1 VIFSDLREAAMLNA
15 RLWWLF
21 AFCLALVQQP
31 SAAEACG
38 GFFCGRLPVDQTAER
53 IVFKVNPDSTTMIT
67 QIAYAGAA
75 PDFAW
80 VLPLGA
86 VPDVKSLGVF
96 PQRALTAL
104 DANTGPQFTQPSE
117 CSITRLAPSAAA
129 GVNTASGP
137 GMTSAPPPVTV
148 HYRAEVGP
156 YDVAAIES
164 KDPMALYD
172 WLRENSFNVNDM
184 MLPYIRKYTDEGMKF
199 IALKLQKDKDTTDIQ
214 PFRFDLP
221 GTSPS
226 IPLRMTALAAEPEM
240 SILVFVFADER
251 YNGANWPEVKIQDDQ
266 IVWSMNSYP
275 IKTNWAALVARGI
288 DEAGGQGWVTEL
300 ANSTVQLKSLLT
312 NSRFNT
318 PDDMAAGK
326 MLNDLIGTSPYLS
339 RLYAR
344 MSAEEMT
351 ADPIFHKDA
360 GGNVSNI
367 HMLSR
372 YTNGVDQCAPTP
384 LPPDPC
390 LFTSCGAGG
399 ICRPV
404 MLAGSQQA
412 VAGCGCLAG
421 ATARTT
427 FDPASVSLQAAGG
440 ATPAAA
446 VICQDVRMSFVNPGD
461 KTASGE
467 NMTDPCVNFDCGVNG
482 NCLAMNMTPTCVCDE
497 GFVAVGSFNATGGRT
512 TTCQKPMVT
521 VPMMFYQQRLPEL
534 PKDLPGGR
542 VMKTESTVLP
552 VIKPRMADLGSNA
565 GALPAPTAEPK
576 ASSPASGGCHVA
588 ASSGS
593 DAAGAVWLGLF
604 AAWFG
609 CGRRGRHDRR
619 GQRSNHGHRGRR

>member
-1 VIFSDLREAAMLNA
+1 MEAAMLNA
-15 RLWWLF
+15 RLWLL
-21 AFCLALVQQP
+21 LACCVVLLRQP

-53 IVFKVNPDSTTMIT
+53 IVFKVNPDSITMIT

-80 VLPLGA
+80 VLPLGS

-104 DANTGPQFTQPSE
+104 DANTGPQFMQPNE
-117 CSITRLAPSAAA
+117 CYLNRNFAPSAAGGAADA
-129 GVNTASGP
+129 GAS
-137 GMTSAPPPVTV
+137 TQASAPPAVTV

-164 KDPMALYD
+164 QDPMALYD
-172 WLRENSFNVNDM
+172 WLRANSFNVNDM
-184 MLPYIRKYTDEGMKF
+184 MLPYIRKYTEEGMKF
-199 IALKLQKDKDTTDIQ
+199 IALKLQKNKDTTDIQ

-240 SILVFVFADER
+240 SILVFVFADQR
-251 YNGANWPEVKIQDDQ
+251 YNGANWPEIKIKDDQ

-300 ANSTVQLKSLLT
+300 ADSTVQLKSLLA
-312 NSRFNT
+312 NSTFNT
-318 PDDMAAGK
+318 PDDMTAGK
-326 MLNDLIGTSPYLS
+326 MLSDLIGTSPYLS

-372 YTNGVDQCAPTP
+372 YANGIDQCASTP
-384 LPPDPC
+384 VPPDPC

-404 MLAGSQQA
+404 MLAGAQQA
-412 VAGCGCLAG
+412 VAGCGCLEG

-427 FDPASVSLQAAGG
+427 FDPASVSLQAASGTAPT
-440 ATPAAA
+440 AT
-446 VICQDVRMSFVNPGD
+446 VICQDARMSFVNPGD

-482 NCLAMNMTPTCVCDE
+482 GCLAMNMTPTCVCDA
-497 GFVAVGSFNATGGRT
+497 GFVAVGSFNATGART
-512 TTCQKPMVT
+512 TSCEKPTIT
-521 VPMMFYQQRLPEL
+521 VPMTFYQQRLPDL

-542 VMKTESTVLP
+542 VMKTYSTVSLP
-552 VIKPRMADLGSNA
+552 VIKPRMADLGSHS
-565 GALPAPTAEPK
+565 GALPSAEPK
-576 ASSPASGGCHVA
+576 ASSPASSASGGCHVA
-588 ASSGS
+588 AVSGGR
-593 DAAGAVWLGLF
+593 DAYNAVWWLGLL

-609 CGRRGRHDRR
+609 RGRRSRHGRRGC
-619 GQRSNHGHRGRR
+619 S